1 MKIYLRVNLRGNN
14 RVVTKKVEDN
24 SEILQGDYI
33 TSKKYEDEEQLRL
46 AKFHDEKGLL
56 IL

>member
-1 MKIYLRVNLRGNN
+1 MIYLRVNLRGNN